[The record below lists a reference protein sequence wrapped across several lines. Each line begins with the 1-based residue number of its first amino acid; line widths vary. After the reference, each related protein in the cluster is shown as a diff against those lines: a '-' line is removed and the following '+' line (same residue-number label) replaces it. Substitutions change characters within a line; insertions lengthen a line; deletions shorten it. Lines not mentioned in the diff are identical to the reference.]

1 MTDLSIVI
9 VSYETRELVLACLAS
24 IEREVRAREDAGRI
38 ATEVIVV
45 DNASRDGSAS
55 AVRDRFP
62 SATVIE
68 RADNGGFA
76 KGCNVGLRASKGR
89 HVLLLNS
96 DTVVRRG
103 ALERCVAFLDAN
115 PDVGVVGP
123 QLLHADGRRQNS
135 VHAAPG
141 LATELL
147 PKGLLETLLP
157 RRYPSK
163 RRRLAGPTDVDSVLG
178 ACLFARREVLERA
191 GLLPEEYFLFLEETD
206 WCFAIRAAGFRV
218 VHLPDVEIEHVSGAS
233 SRSKDAA
240 RKRIEY
246 HRSLYRFL
254 EKRRGAGVARVVRF
268 QRIVKGLVEI
278 VFLAP
283 LCLVSGAERRRFRE
297 RRRLLG
303 WHLRGRPPRYGL
315 DPQEG
320 LR

>member
-9 VSYETRELVLACLAS
+9 VSYETRELLLACLAS

-38 ATEVIVV
+38 ETEVIVV

-55 AVRDRFP
+55 AVRERFP
-62 SATVIE
+62 FATVIE
-68 RADNGGFA
+68 RPDNGGFA
-76 KGCNVGLRASKGR
+76 KGCNAGLRASKGR

-96 DTVVRRG
+96 DTVVRRDV
-103 ALERCVAFLDAN
+103 LERCVAFLDAN

-147 PKGLLETLLP
+147 PKGLLEVLLP
-157 RRYPSK
+157 RRFPSK
-163 RRRLAGPTDVDSVLG
+163 RRRLVGPTDVDAVLG

-254 EKRRGAGVARVVRF
+254 EKRRGAGVARIVRL

-283 LCLVSGAERRRFRE
+283 LCLVSAAERRRFRE

-303 WHLRGRPPRYGL
+303 WHLRGRPPGYGL